1 MIPSK
6 QITKRNRANAI
17 NQFNLLIFS
26 QLLPRRFKAAFGKP
40 VLTPVRRSVRLELV
54 STQHPPVVQEH
65 DLTVRTLDELPE
77 DVQQNLLF
85 KPNFAVSAQLN
96 EAWNELQL
104 DL

>member
-6 QITKRNRANAI
+6 QIIILNRANA
-17 NQFNLLIFS
+17 LIFF
-26 QLLPRRFKAAFGKP
+26 QLLPSRFKAAFGKP

-54 STQHPPVVQEH
+54 SAQHPHVVQEH
-65 DLTVRTLDELPE
+65 DLIVRRLEELPE
-77 DVQQNLLF
+77 DVQQNLFF

-96 EAWNELQL
+96 EDWNELQL